1 MKDIKSILNKVELLL
16 DSGIGDIS
24 RLVHIKTSILEKKKI
39 YNSDIEYVESLIDTH
54 FAKNEEPIQKEQTTK
69 TFNCP
74 KCGNAIS
81 QSANYCSFCG
91 IPQQKYFDGEV
102 FSSRFR
108 SRAFPFRFHI
118 SINFYQILAV
128 LGGLAALIP
137 SLVAVY
143 TIQRILVSLES
154 YTGRDLS
161 AFTNLFIAAG
171 IVASILCIFVIVVS
185 FLVKKPKKAGKILFF
200 VSFAIL
206 IVSLGVGIVG
216 FALILLAGIEA
227 LQRRHY

>member
-1 MKDIKSILNKVELLL
+1 MLN
-16 DSGIGDIS
+16 SGIGDVS
-24 RLVHIKTSILEKKKI
+24 RLIHIKTSILEKKKI
-39 YNSDIEYVESLIDTH
+39 YNSDIEYIESLVDTH
-54 FAKNEEPIQKEQTTK
+54 FEKNEEPTHEPELTTK

-91 IPQQKYFDGEV
+91 ITQQKYFDGEV
-102 FSSRFR
+102 FSSRFS
-108 SRAFPFRFHI
+108 SRAFPFRFHLG
-118 SINFYQILAV
+118 INFYQILAI

-143 TIQRILVSLES
+143 TIQRILVSLEL

-161 AFTNLFIAAG
+161 GFTNLFIAAG
-171 IVASILCIFVIVVS
+171 IAASVLCIFVIVIS
-185 FLVKKPKKAGKILFF
+185 FLIKKPMKVGKILFF

-206 IVSLGVGIVG
+206 IISLGVGVVG
-216 FALILLAGIEA
+216 FALILLAGIIA

>member
-1 MKDIKSILNKVELLL
+1 MN
-16 DSGIGDIS
+16 SGIGDIS
-24 RLVHIKTSILEKKKI
+24 RLIHIKTSILEKKRV
-39 YNSDIEYVESLIDTH
+39 YNSDIEYVESLVDTH
-54 FAKNEEPIQKEQTTK
+54 FEKNEQPTHELEPTTK

-74 KCGNAIS
+74 KCGNAIL
-81 QSANYCSFCG
+81 QSSNYCSFCG

-102 FSSRFR
+102 FSSRFS
-108 SRAFPFRFHI
+108 SRAFPFRFHLGV
-118 SINFYQILAV
+118 NLYQLLTI

-143 TIQRILVSLES
+143 SIQRILFSLES

-161 AFTNLFIAAG
+161 GFTNLFIAAG
-171 IVASILCIFVIVVS
+171 IATSVLCIFVIVIS
-185 FLVKKPKKAGKILFF
+185 FFIKKPKKVGKILFF

-206 IVSLGVGIVG
+206 IISLGVGVIG
-216 FALILLAGIEA
+216 FALILLAGIVA